1 MPDQT
6 RFQRDLLRMILTLF
20 AVGIIDLVVVSLL
33 TAKLRFWMPVWLD
46 PDWSTNPDTFVAYS
60 QSYLAGIVFIPF
72 LAYAV
77 DRDFLASRGGVKRSE
92 RDSLVYICIYIYIY
106 KGFAVS

>member
-1 MPDQT
+1 MSDQA

-33 TAKLRFWMPVWLD
+33 TARLRFWMPVWID
-46 PDWSTNPDTFVAYS
+46 PNWSTNPDAWVAYS

-77 DRDFLASRGGVKRSE
+77 DRDFLASRAGPTRG
-92 RDSLVYICIYIYIY
+92 
-106 KGFAVS
+106 